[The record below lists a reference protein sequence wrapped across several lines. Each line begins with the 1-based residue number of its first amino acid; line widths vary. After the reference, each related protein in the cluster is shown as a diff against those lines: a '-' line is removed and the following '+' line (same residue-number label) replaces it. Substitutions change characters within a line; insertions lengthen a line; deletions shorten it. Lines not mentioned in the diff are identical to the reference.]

1 MTSSPSLHPFLD
13 DPLTA
18 PQPTAAAETT
28 LDPAT
33 VRDTLRSMAALTRVV
48 LGVALQAPAD
58 PAGSAGSETSDAD
71 PTLAPEPAPPPDS
84 IALPADLL
92 AETARPLNV
101 VPPAV
106 PAPSP
111 LDDDWTP
118 TLSAVPRLAVV
129 ETAAPLPERQNLG
142 LLQEIAFL
150 DD

>member
-13 DPLTA
+13 GPLEA
-18 PQPTAAAETT
+18 PQPAASEST

-58 PAGSAGSETSDAD
+58 PERSDVD
-71 PTLAPEPAPPPDS
+71 PTPAPEPAAPPDS
-84 IALPADLL
+84 IALPADLF
-92 AETARPLNV
+92 AEAARPLNV
-101 VPPAV
+101 VPPSV

-129 ETAAPLPERQNLG
+129 ETAPLPERQNLG

>member
-13 DPLTA
+13 DPLA
-18 PQPTAAAETT
+18 VPQPAAAETT

-58 PAGSAGSETSDAD
+58 PESSAVD
-71 PTLAPEPAPPPDS
+71 PTPAPEPSSTPDS
-84 IALPADLL
+84 IALPADLPT
-92 AETARPLNV
+92 EPARPLNV
-101 VPPAV
+101 VPPSV

-129 ETAAPLPERQNLG
+129 EAAAPLPERQNLG